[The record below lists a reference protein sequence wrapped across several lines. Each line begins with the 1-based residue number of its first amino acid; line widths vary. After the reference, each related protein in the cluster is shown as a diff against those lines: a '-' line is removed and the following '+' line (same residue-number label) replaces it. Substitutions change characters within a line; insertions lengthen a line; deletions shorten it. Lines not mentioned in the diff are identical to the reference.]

1 MAIVTDGVDIFEV
14 VLVYNAWCIQTN
26 KFQHFLTESFEV
38 IGNINENLDLLGE
51 KKEVLE
57 DFYKAKIYLS

>member
-51 KKEVLE
+51 KYDQISYQINDKRR
-57 DFYKAKIYLS
+57 K

>member
-51 KKEVLE
+51 KYDQTSYQINDK
-57 DFYKAKIYLS
+57 KRK

>member
-1 MAIVTDGVDIFEV
+1 MAIVTDGADIFEV

-51 KKEVLE
+51 KYDQTSYQINDKRR
-57 DFYKAKIYLS
+57 K

>member
-51 KKEVLE
+51 KYDQTSYQINDKRR
-57 DFYKAKIYLS
+57 K